1 MADKK
6 FEPQA
11 SVGIKDANVE
21 TAPHGE
27 VSRKSFI
34 GWMTLGWTAFGLATG
49 GFSNHGSKIFISKC
63 II

>member
-11 SVGIKDANVE
+11 SVGIIDANIE

-49 GFSNHGSKIFISKC
+49 GFLTMVVRF
-63 II
+63 